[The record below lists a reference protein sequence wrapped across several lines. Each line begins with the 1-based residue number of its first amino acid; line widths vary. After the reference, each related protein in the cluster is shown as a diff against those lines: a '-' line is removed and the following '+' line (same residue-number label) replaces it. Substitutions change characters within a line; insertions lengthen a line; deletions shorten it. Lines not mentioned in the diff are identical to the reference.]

1 MKTGAIFDMDGLLF
15 DTEVVYN
22 EEWKIIA
29 DKHNLEFHPE
39 MLDQMRGMSG
49 ASMYKVMNTYWPDID
64 AEQITKEFFEDA
76 RETMKWKVPVKPG
89 VEALLEY
96 FKENGVKCAVASSSP
111 LDLILSNLRVAHI
124 DSYFDVVVSGQQVVH
139 GKPAPD
145 IFLLAASKLGF
156 DPHDC
161 YVFEDGPN
169 GLHAGVA
176 AGCSTIMVPDLIKPT
191 EELHEICTGI
201 YPTLEAVMEAIKQGK
216 C

>member
-22 EEWKIIA
+22 EEWKVVA
-29 DKHNLEFHPE
+29 KEHHLEFHPE
-39 MLDQMRGMSG
+39 MLDEMRGMSG
-49 ASMYKVMNTYWPDID
+49 ASMYKVMNKYWPDID
-64 AEQITKEFFEDA
+64 AAQITKELFEHA
-76 RETMKWKVPVKPG
+76 RETLKWKVPVKPG
-89 VEALLEY
+89 VESILKY
-96 FKENGVKCAVASSSP
+96 FRENNVKCAVASSSP
-111 LDLILSNLRVAHI
+111 MDLILSNLKVAHI
-124 DSYFDVVVSGQQVVH
+124 DSYFDVVVSGQQVAH

-145 IFLLAASKLGF
+145 IFLLAASELGL

-191 EELHEICTGI
+191 EELQEICIGI